1 MKKSVFVFV
10 GSSLLVCTASLF
22 AQTGTTDRPAQ
33 QEKPKAAE
41 KAKTKATPEKAKAAE
56 PPDSGTNKEMN
67 KTDRAIPKDDWG
79 HKEMNKTDRA
89 PAKTAVKEKA
99 AAKK

>member
-1 MKKSVFVFV
+1 MDDKVRKVLGGMSVASLILV
-10 GSSLLVCTASLF
+10 GSLPLM
-22 AQTGTTDRPAQ
+22 GQ
-33 QEKPKAAE
+33 QAPPPPTFLPLPGGKAKSNTKQQAE

-67 KTDRAIPKDDWG
+67 KTDRA
-79 HKEMNKTDRA
+79 
-89 PAKTAVKEKA
+89 PAKTTVKEKA